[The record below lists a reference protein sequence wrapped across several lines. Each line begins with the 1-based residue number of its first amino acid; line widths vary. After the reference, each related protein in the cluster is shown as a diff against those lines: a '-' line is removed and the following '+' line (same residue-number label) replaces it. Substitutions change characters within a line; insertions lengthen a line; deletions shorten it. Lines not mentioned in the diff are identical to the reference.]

1 MSKEPRDQK
10 QVSTL
15 VVVGIVVMFVLAMCS
30 GCATTVPVSAR
41 FPDAPKLGLG
51 RCPQLQTVPDDVK
64 LSGLTSTVTTN
75 YGTYYE
81 CAVKADQW
89 QEWYLIQKKIFES
102 VK

>member
-15 VVVGIVVMFVLAMCS
+15 IVLGIAVMFVLAMCS
-30 GCATTVPVSAR
+30 GCSTTVPVSAR
-41 FPDAPKLGLG
+41 FPDAPRLGLG
-51 RCPQLQTVPDDVK
+51 TCPQLQTVPDDVK
-64 LSGLTSTVTTN
+64 LSGLTSTVTGN
-75 YGTYYE
+75 YSSYYE

-89 QEWYLIQKKIFES
+89 NEWYQIQKRIFES